1 MRTLEQWLDLY
12 AESHQNKTNKIVH
25 KICVPVITFTVFGL
39 LWVIPTPQSFS
50 AIPFLNWSSIFGAIA
65 LVFYVRLSLQLFFI
79 MLVQVLFFLALCF
92 YIDQATNLLFLSLV
106 LFVIAWIGQFWGHKV
121 EGKKPSFFQDIQF
134 LLIGP
139 IWVTKAMFNLP
150 K

>member
-1 MRTLEQWLDLY
+1 MRTLDQWLDLY

-39 LWVIPTPQSFS
+39 LWVIPTPEAFN
-50 AIPFLNWSSIFGAIA
+50 AIPFLNWSSIFGAVA
-65 LVFYVRLSLQLFFI
+65 LAFYLRLSLQLFFI
-79 MLVQVLFFLALCF
+79 MLAQVVFFLALCF
-92 YIDQATNLLFLSLV
+92 YLDQATNLLYLSIA

-121 EGKKPSFFQDIQF
+121 EGKKPSFFQDVQF

>member
-1 MRTLEQWLDLY
+1 MRTLDQWLDLY

-39 LWVIPTPQSFS
+39 LWVIPTPQAFNE
-50 AIPFLNWSSIFGAIA
+50 IPFLNWSSIFGAVA
-65 LVFYVRLSLQLFFI
+65 LAFYLRLSLQLFFI
-79 MLVQVLFFLALCF
+79 MLAQVVFFLALCF
-92 YIDQATNLLFLSLV
+92 YVDQVTNLLYLSIA

-121 EGKKPSFFQDIQF
+121 EGKKPSFFQDVQF